1 MESKFEIGEKI
12 KNKRLQLNLR
22 MDDVAKEVGITR
34 STLWSI
40 ENGNGNYTID
50 TLLRL
55 LNFLNMSIDI
65 DAQEQGARRRAT
77 RTNSVLDK
85 KINRFIVMCVEQY
98 ASSVNQSS
106 NAVYSMLN
114 KAGIINELKDDY
126 EDMHGMSTYS
136 INEYIGKRLDVDVSQ
151 EPTND
156 NHVLSKTILI
166 SQVIELVAKKYKLSI
181 EEARNGLYQSD
192 IVEMLDDDETG
203 LYGESALYLLSLF
216 DEQSKNKTNEEWT
229 LNLTDNEWPL
239 TTINHD
245 RTIVRAIV
253 IDDEENYYFARINR
267 DDMFGEATLIETSG
281 GGVEK
286 DEDLETAIRR
296 ELKEELGANV
306 DILCKIGVVSD
317 YYNLIN
323 RHNVNNYYLCKVVS
337 FVDKHLTKDEAE
349 AFHLET
355 LKLKYE
361 EALVEYQKCRNTPL
375 GRLIANREI
384 PVLKRARQIIANI
397 NK

>member
-136 INEYIGKRLDVDVSQ
+136 INEYIGKRLDADVSQ

-166 SQVIELVAKKYKLSI
+166 SQTIELIAKKYKLSI
-181 EEARNGLYQSD
+181 EDARNRFYQSD

-216 DEQSKNKTNEEWT
+216 DEQSKNKYNEEWT

-267 DDMFGEATLIETSG
+267 DDMFGKATLIETSG

-306 DILCKIGVVSD
+306 DILCKIGVVND

-384 PVLKRARQIIANI
+384 PVLKRARQIIET
-397 NK
+397 